1 MAGKDLYYNKYLKYK
16 NKYLNLKD
24 QMGGVINGV
33 EAEYYKEFQDV
44 TFPNINDGNEIYTIL
59 DYLQYNRNLTT
70 LTFIN
75 LPQILNHAS
84 FEIFLPILR
93 SISMKRSITHL
104 TLSGNRAENIQ
115 LQDNHMDKLARV
127 LQFYSHL
134 QHIDLT
140 NNNITNIG
148 FTQLINGLNDLN
160 FNRIDGLQ
168 TFRRNIN
175 VDLRGNP
182 IIPRNNPPANNVQ
195 LITDL
200 RNNAIGLAGIIAI
213 L

>member
-44 TFPNINDGNEIYTIL
+44 TFPNINDGNEIFTIL
-59 DYLQYNRNLTT
+59 EYLKYNRNLTT

-75 LPQILNHAS
+75 LPQILDHDS
-84 FEIFLPILR
+84 FETFLPILR

-115 LQDNHMDKLARV
+115 LQDNHMDKLANI

-168 TFRRNIN
+168 TFIRNIN
-175 VDLRGNP
+175 VDFRGNP
-182 IIPRNNPPANNVQ
+182 IIPRNNPSANNVQ

-200 RNNAIGLAGIIAI
+200 RNNAIDRAGIIAI

>member
-1 MAGKDLYYNKYLKYK
+1 
-16 NKYLNLKD
+16 
-24 QMGGVINGV
+24 
-33 EAEYYKEFQDV
+33 
-44 TFPNINDGNEIYTIL
+44 
-59 DYLQYNRNLTT
+59 
-70 LTFIN
+70 
-75 LPQILNHAS
+75 
-84 FEIFLPILR
+84 
-93 SISMKRSITHL
+93 MKRSITHL

-168 TFRRNIN
+168 TFIRNIN
-175 VDLRGNP
+175 VDFRGNP
-182 IIPRNNPPANNVQ
+182 IIPINNPLANNVQ

-200 RNNAIGLAGIIAI
+200 RNNAIDRAGIIAI